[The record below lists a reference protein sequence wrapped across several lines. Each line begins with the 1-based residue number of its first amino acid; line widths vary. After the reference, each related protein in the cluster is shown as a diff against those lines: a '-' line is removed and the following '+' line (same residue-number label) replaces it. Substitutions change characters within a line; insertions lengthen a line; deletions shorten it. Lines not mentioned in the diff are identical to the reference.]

1 MKKKGWRDGYIMFER
16 GGGRTGKGALPQ
28 EVFEDTVTALRWIV
42 TFLDRDVKPEE
53 LPPEFYGISLQ
64 NEPVFKRQLVAMRE
78 HAWDPLEGLLSV
90 PEEKHTFL
98 GKSAVDKGK
107 AQEWE
112 KRKFR

>member
-1 MKKKGWRDGYIMFER
+1 MFER
-16 GGGRTGKGALPQ
+16 GGGRTGQGRLPN
-28 EVFEDTVTALRWIV
+28 EVFEDSVQALRQVAFYLEKDI
-42 TFLDRDVKPEE
+42 DPKN
-53 LPPEFYGISLQ
+53 LPPEFYGISAANQ
-64 NEPVFKRQLVAMRE
+64 SVFARQLVAMRE

-98 GKSAVDKGK
+98 SKSALDKGK